1 MSKLVRIWCW
11 RYIAYKW
18 YQDNSIRADSVFCQ
32 IHRKIRIK
40 AMISNILFWSS
51 LQDST
56 LSDIYVPMSWVDLS
70 FNSLVIRD
78 FFFFEIASFRMV
90 QNYGL
95 IVYLLTDY
103 LFILEIVLNFG
114 PVSKQEKVKDWN
126 QACLLGCLFGLVQH

>member
-1 MSKLVRIWCW
+1 M
-11 RYIAYKW
+11 
-18 YQDNSIRADSVFCQ
+18 
-32 IHRKIRIK
+32 
-40 AMISNILFWSS
+40 
-51 LQDST
+51 
-56 LSDIYVPMSWVDLS
+56 S

-114 PVSKQEKVKDWN
+114 PVSKQEKVKD
-126 QACLLGCLFGLVQH
+126 

>member
-1 MSKLVRIWCW
+1 
-11 RYIAYKW
+11 
-18 YQDNSIRADSVFCQ
+18 
-32 IHRKIRIK
+32 
-40 AMISNILFWSS
+40 MISNILFWSS

-70 FNSLVIRD
+70 FNSPVIRD

-103 LFILEIVLNFG
+103 LLDTI
-114 PVSKQEKVKDWN
+114 
-126 QACLLGCLFGLVQH
+126 